1 MDKQSIGN
9 KIATLRKEKG
19 YTQKQFAEK
28 LHVTDKAISNWERG
42 NNLPDLVILEPLAK
56 ELDTTITRLLN
67 LNDEVSV
74 NEVVKL
80 AIEQR
85 NEFIEEIRKE
95 SYRLLIC
102 YGVYVLLLIMSLPI
116 KDLFDIEIS
125 DFIQWVSMML
135 MSIPLGV
142 AIRNLRR
149 IKEYYK
155 VKII

>member
-56 ELDTTITRLLN
+56 ELDTTITHLLN

-95 SYRLLIC
+95 SYRLFIC